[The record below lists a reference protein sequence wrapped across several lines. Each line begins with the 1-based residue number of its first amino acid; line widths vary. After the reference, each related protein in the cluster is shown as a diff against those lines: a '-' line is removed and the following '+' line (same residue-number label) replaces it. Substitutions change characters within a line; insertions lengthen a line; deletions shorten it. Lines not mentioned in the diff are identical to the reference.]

1 MSQSTCSADDVSG
14 FSCQRPARYRDPQ
27 RGHWVC
33 DQHAEFLIDS
43 PDTAGRF
50 AVQGHEL
57 TSGDPVAISLNE
69 HWLVGRVA
77 FDASRQRYIVWI
89 GAAALPLRVGLRA
102 RRIAM

>member
-1 MSQSTCSADDVSG
+1 MSQSTCSADDASG

-57 TSGDPVAISLNE
+57 TSGDQVAIGLNE
-69 HWLVGRVA
+69 RWLDGRVE
-77 FDASRQRYIVWI
+77 FDASLQRYIVWI
-89 GAAALPLRVGLRA
+89 GAAALPLRIGLRA
-102 RRIAM
+102 RRIGK